1 MFGAKTT
8 PAAPAGS
15 GLFGAA
21 PAGGAAP
28 APAAGAAAPAAGGLF
43 GAAAPAAAGAA
54 PAAAATAPAG
64 GGLFGAALGGGA
76 AGGAAPVVDKSGLF
90 GGAGA
95 PSAAP
100 AAAAPAA
107 AGLGLTIAA
116 SGTDALAPAAT
127 SLGAAAGAKNPDF
140 LAHSRLHNKKLLD
153 IMDDFRLRL
162 GEQVNTFTQQ
172 ALEVDE
178 RDRQL
183 IQERDRVLQLTD
195 TTQRLKQNAAGLNA
209 ELELILQRQDE
220 MHAALAAL
228 EKKVEEEA
236 AHFRQ
241 LERPSERQ
249 RAYQLAEHLDTE
261 LGQTREELAECVGQ
275 LNQQRQ
281 AEAGADDAHKLAQLV
296 EVMDVHLNALNYLES
311 QSNKLDATL
320 QQADAM
326 LGGQSAMQRAWLRE
340 HGGALQ

>member
-1 MFGAKTT
+1 M
-8 PAAPAGS
+8 
-15 GLFGAA
+15 
-21 PAGGAAP
+21 
-28 APAAGAAAPAAGGLF
+28 
-43 GAAAPAAAGAA
+43 
-54 PAAAATAPAG
+54 
-64 GGLFGAALGGGA
+64 
-76 AGGAAPVVDKSGLF
+76 F

-100 AAAAPAA
+100 AAATPAA

-116 SGTDALAPAAT
+116 SGADALATGADKAA
-127 SLGAAAGAKNPDF
+127 AKNPDF

-162 GEQVNTFTQQ
+162 GDQVNTFTQQ

-195 TTQRLKQNAAGLNA
+195 TTQRLKQNAAALNA

-228 EKKVEEEA
+228 EKKVEDEA

-261 LGQTREELAECVGQ
+261 LGQTREELAECVEQ
-275 LNQQRQ
+275 LNHQRQ